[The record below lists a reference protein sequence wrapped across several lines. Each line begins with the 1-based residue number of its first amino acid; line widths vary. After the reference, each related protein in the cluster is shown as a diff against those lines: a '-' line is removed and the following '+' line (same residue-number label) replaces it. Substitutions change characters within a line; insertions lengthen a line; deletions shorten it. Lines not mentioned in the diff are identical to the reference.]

1 MRFYPGRVVLP
12 RLLRGHRMADLTIAT
27 ILLLGLFIILMIIR
41 VPITFSLIFSSI
53 ATALYLKIP
62 LMAVVQQ
69 MVQGVRS
76 FSLLAIPFFIIAG
89 EMMGQGGISRRLIQF
104 SNLLVGRIR
113 GGLAQVN
120 CLASMFFGGISGSA
134 VADVSSIGT
143 ILIPMMK
150 EKGYDDDFSVG
161 ITVTSACQGVIIPP
175 SHNMIIYSLAAG
187 GVSVGRLFLGG
198 FIPGVLLGLGLMIVS
213 YIFAIKRNYPKER
226 KYTLKEALQ
235 ISKDAILGLLT
246 AIIIIGGVISGIFTA
261 TESAAIAVVY
271 AFIITFFVYREIPL
285 KVFPRILYNSLK
297 TLAMVMAL
305 IAAASAFGWLMAYL
319 RIPAKATEALLS
331 ITHNKVLLL
340 LLINVLLL
348 LLGMIMDM
356 APLILITTPILYP
369 VVVTSL
375 GISPVHFGIMLILNL
390 AIGLTT
396 PPVGSALFVGCAIG
410 KIRIEQV
417 AKTMLPMWLVMF
429 TVLMLITFVPEIT
442 MWIPD
447 MIMPQK

>member
-1 MRFYPGRVVLP
+1 
-12 RLLRGHRMADLTIAT
+12 MADLNIAT
-27 ILLLGLFIILMIIR
+27 ILLLGLFVFFMIIR
-41 VPITFSLIFSSI
+41 IPITFSLIFSSI
-53 ATALYLKIP
+53 ITALYLKIP

-89 EMMGQGGISRRLIQF
+89 EMMGQGGISRRLILF

-198 FIPGVLLGLGLMIVS
+198 FIPGVLLGVGLMIVS

-235 ISKDAILGLLT
+235 ITKDAILGLFT
-246 AIIIIGGVISGIFTA
+246 AVIIIGGVISGVFTA

-319 RIPAKATEALLS
+319 RIPAKATEALLMV
-331 ITHNKVLLL
+331 THNKVLLL
-340 LLINVLLL
+340 ILINLLLL

-369 VVVTSL
+369 VVVTAL
-375 GISPVHFGIMLILNL
+375 GMSPIHFGIMLILNL

-396 PPVGSALFVGCAIG
+396 PPVGSALFVGCAVG
-410 KIRIEQV
+410 RIRIEQV
-417 AKTMLPMWLVMF
+417 VKTMLPMWLVMF
-429 TVLMLITFVPEIT
+429 GVLMLITFVPEIT
-442 MWIPD
+442 LWIPD
-447 MIMPQK
+447 MLMPQK